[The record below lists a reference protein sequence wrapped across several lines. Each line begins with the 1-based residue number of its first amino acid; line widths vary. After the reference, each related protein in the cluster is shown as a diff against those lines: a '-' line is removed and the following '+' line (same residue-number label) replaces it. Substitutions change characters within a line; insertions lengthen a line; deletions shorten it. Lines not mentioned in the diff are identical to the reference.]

1 MKKLLLSVAAL
12 GLLAGAA
19 SAQSLTSLDT
29 GISVTGSIPVASPF
43 AVNNTARILS
53 GGFGSSAATSDITSA
68 MFGVTGFA
76 SSSNGVGNVATGET
90 GSVVVNNFARDVAVN
105 GAMIGMGTTTVT
117 AGATN
122 SFGGTANSTATGDV
136 QSIAPN
142 TPVLGTDTLTSSE
155 INLASGA
162 GLTGT
167 NSTSAAV
174 GLQGTSLDFVGAS
187 GTTVAGTTLAT
198 AGGSVAGV
206 GNGTG
211 ALAVT
216 ALTTP
221 QTTVALGVADL
232 LAGDK
237 AGIAFSFDDG
247 ATGIELATPNLGGGV
262 IEVTGTT
269 AAGLSSGFFSATG
282 STSFGQI
289 IAP

>member
-29 GISVTGSIPVASPF
+29 GISVTGSIPTTSPF
-43 AVNNTARILS
+43 LVSNTARILS
-53 GGFGSSAATSDITSA
+53 GGFGSSAATSNIVDSS
-68 MFGVTGFA
+68 FGVTGFA
-76 SSSNGVGNVATGET
+76 SSSNVGNEAVGAA
-90 GSVVVNNFARDVAVN
+90 GSIVVNNFDRDVAVN

-122 SFGGTANSTATGDV
+122 SFGGSANSTATGDV
-136 QSIAPN
+136 QSIIPD
-142 TPVLGTDTLTSSE
+142 TPVVGTDTLTSSE
-155 INLASGA
+155 VDLASGA
-162 GLTGT
+162 GLVGT

-187 GTTVAGTTLAT
+187 GTTLTGTTLAT
-198 AGGSVAGV
+198 AGGAVS
-206 GNGTG
+206 GTG
-211 ALAVT
+211 DSTGLLNVD
-216 ALTTP
+216 ALTDPATD
-221 QTTVALGVADL
+221 VAAGVADL
-232 LAGDK
+232 MLNDA

-247 ATGIELATPNLGGGV
+247 VDGIELATPSLGGGV
-262 IEVTGTT
+262 IEVTATT